1 VTAPAA
7 AKGFADAGAIALPL
21 GGGPIAAC
29 ATPHGHGAISIVR
42 VSGPDLWGLLRAV
55 CGSVPPPREA
65 RPRDLRDADGVFDRG
80 LVTYFPGPRS
90 YTGEDV
96 AELACHGNPLL
107 VERLL
112 SAVCAAGARAA
123 LPGEFTRR
131 AFRNG
136 KMDLTRAEAV
146 LQAIGATSAAGLA
159 VAREGL
165 DGAVAQLADTLRD
178 GIVDVAAGLEAAIDY
193 PGEAGVDED
202 VAFAAR
208 CAALAD
214 EARAAAGTWRAGHAA
229 VEGACVALV
238 GTVNAGKSSLFN
250 ALLGRTRALVS
261 PAAGTTRDVVEAAL
275 PLDSLRVRLLDTAG
289 ERATDDPIEAA
300 GIALAAAAAAEA
312 DLLLVCV
319 PCDRPPDAATI
330 ALLSRT
336 EGRPRRVVHTFADRA
351 PLPSSAIP
359 DALRVSVVT
368 GEGVDALRDGLPSM
382 LRGEAPGG
390 AARIIASQR
399 QRDALRD
406 VSDAL
411 ELAARALNDG
421 AGAAVA
427 VEAAYAA
434 LAALDALVGRDTR
447 EDVLDRLF
455 ARFCIGK

>member
-1 VTAPAA
+1 MSVSAGGLSGSPPP
-7 AKGFADAGAIALPL
+7 GPPGSDAR
-21 GGGPIAAC
+21 GPIAAC
-29 ATPHGHGAISIVR
+29 ATPHGHGAVSVVR
-42 VSGPDLWGLLRAV
+42 VSGPELLPLLRAV
-55 CGSVPPPREA
+55 CGSVPAPREA
-65 RPRDLRDADGVFDRG
+65 RPRDLRDAFGVFDRG
-80 LVTYFPGPRS
+80 MVTYFPGPRS

-96 AELACHGNPLL
+96 AEIACHGNPLL

-112 SAVCAAGARAA
+112 AAVCAAGARVA

-131 AFRNG
+131 AFQNG

-146 LQAIGATSAAGLA
+146 MQAIAATSPAGLA
-159 VAREGL
+159 LAREGL
-165 DGAVAQLADTLRD
+165 DGAVARLADALRD
-178 GIVDVAAGLEAAIDY
+178 GIVDAAAGLEAAIDY
-193 PGEAGVDED
+193 PGEAVADDDE
-202 VAFAAR
+202 AFARR
-208 CAALAD
+208 CAGLAE

-250 ALLGRTRALVS
+250 ALLGRARALVS
-261 PAAGTTRDVVEAAL
+261 PAAGTTRDVVEATL
-275 PLDSLRVRLLDTAG
+275 SLESLRVRLLDTAG

-300 GIALAAAAAAEA
+300 GIALAQAAAAEA

-319 PCDRPPDAATI
+319 PLDRPVDAAT
-330 ALLSRT
+330 ASLLSRT
-336 EGRPRRVVHTFADRA
+336 EHRPRRVVHTFADRGA
-351 PLPSSAIP
+351 PRTDP
-359 DALRVSVVT
+359 DGLCVSVVT
-368 GEGVDALRDGLPSM
+368 GEGVDVLRDALPSM
-382 LRGEAPGG
+382 LRGEAPGA
-390 AARIIASQR
+390 AARVIASQR

-406 VSDAL
+406 VAEAM
-411 ELAARALNDG
+411 ELAARALRDG